1 MNIGFVLLI
10 GQAKDQVPLFVRN
23 NKIGGVICDF
33 CPLRLP
39 VSWVN
44 EVKKN
49 LPPEVPFAQVA

>member
-1 MNIGFVLLI
+1 MI

-49 LPPEVPFAQVA
+49 LPSEVPFAQVA